1 MAKPISFT
9 KRDLEKKKQEKR
21 LAKQQKKEERKN
33 SGTSSFEDMI
43 AYVDENGVITD
54 TPPTTNE
61 KPQEIDISTIEVS
74 TPRKTDEPVITEY
87 EGRVEFFNTSK
98 GYGFI
103 KNLKNAEKYFFH
115 VSGLQDSCICFYNL
129 FIFFIQK
136 DSIFAVME
144 KFEVH
149 ILGCGSALPTT
160 RHFSSS
166 QVVNIR
172 EKLFMIDC
180 GEGAQLQLRRSKLKF
195 TRLNHIFIS
204 HLHGDHCFGLMG
216 LISTFGLVGRTATLH
231 IHCHADL
238 ERILTPQL
246 EYFCK
251 GMAYN
256 VEFHLI
262 NPTKAEVVYEDRS
275 VTVSSIPLRHRIPT
289 CGFLFA
295 EKPTPNHIIR
305 DMIDFYKVPVFE
317 LNRIKNG
324 EDYVLPDGTVI
335 PNNRLTTPPAPPR
348 SYAYCS
354 DTIFHRPII
363 EQIKGVNLL
372 FHEATFAQCDA
383 QRAKETF
390 HTTAMQAGEI
400 ARDADVK
407 QLLIGHFSARYED
420 ENILLQEAR
429 SVFPNTLLAK
439 ENLKVT
445 L

>member
-1 MAKPISFT
+1 
-9 KRDLEKKKQEKR
+9 
-21 LAKQQKKEERKN
+21 
-33 SGTSSFEDMI
+33 
-43 AYVDENGVITD
+43 
-54 TPPTTNE
+54 
-61 KPQEIDISTIEVS
+61 
-74 TPRKTDEPVITEY
+74 
-87 EGRVEFFNTSK
+87 
-98 GYGFI
+98 
-103 KNLKNAEKYFFH
+103 
-115 VSGLQDSCICFYNL
+115 
-129 FIFFIQK
+129 
-136 DSIFAVME
+136 ME

-160 RHFSSS
+160 RHFASS

-289 CGFLFA
+289 GFLFA

>member
-1 MAKPISFT
+1 
-9 KRDLEKKKQEKR
+9 
-21 LAKQQKKEERKN
+21 
-33 SGTSSFEDMI
+33 
-43 AYVDENGVITD
+43 
-54 TPPTTNE
+54 
-61 KPQEIDISTIEVS
+61 
-74 TPRKTDEPVITEY
+74 
-87 EGRVEFFNTSK
+87 
-98 GYGFI
+98 
-103 KNLKNAEKYFFH
+103 
-115 VSGLQDSCICFYNL
+115 
-129 FIFFIQK
+129 
-136 DSIFAVME
+136 ME

-289 CGFLFA
+289 CGFLLA

>member
-1 MAKPISFT
+1 
-9 KRDLEKKKQEKR
+9 
-21 LAKQQKKEERKN
+21 
-33 SGTSSFEDMI
+33 
-43 AYVDENGVITD
+43 
-54 TPPTTNE
+54 
-61 KPQEIDISTIEVS
+61 
-74 TPRKTDEPVITEY
+74 
-87 EGRVEFFNTSK
+87 
-98 GYGFI
+98 
-103 KNLKNAEKYFFH
+103 
-115 VSGLQDSCICFYNL
+115 
-129 FIFFIQK
+129 
-136 DSIFAVME
+136 ME

-160 RHFSSS
+160 RHFATS
-166 QVVNIR
+166 QVVNVR

-216 LISTFGLVGRTATLH
+216 LISTFGMLKRTATLH

-251 GMAYN
+251 GMSYN

-262 NPTKAEVVYEDRS
+262 NPTKEEIIYEDRS
-275 VTVSSIPLRHRIPT
+275 VTISSIPLRHRMPT

-295 EKPTPNHIIR
+295 EKQTPNHILR
-305 DMIDFYKVPVFE
+305 DMIDFYKIPVFE

-324 EDYVLPDGTVI
+324 ADYMLPDGTII
-335 PNNRLTTPPAPPR
+335 PNDRLTKPSALPR
-348 SYAYCS
+348 RYAYCS
-354 DTIFHRPII
+354 DTIYHRTII
-363 EQIKGVNLL
+363 EQIKEVNLL
-372 FHEATFAQCDA
+372 FHEATFAQDEL

-400 ARDADVK
+400 ARDANVK
-407 QLLIGHFSARYED
+407 QLLIGHFSARYENED
-420 ENILLQEAR
+420 VLLEEACA
-429 SVFPNTLLAK
+429 VFPNTLLAK